1 MEESS
6 PDSVKYRWKRS
17 YTLVL
22 VANAAYILLFYI
34 LMLIFS

>member
-6 PDSVKYRWKRS
+6 TQPKKYQWNKS
-17 YTLVL
+17 YTMVL
-22 VANAAYILLFYI
+22 VANACYILMFYI